1 MSTDIENRLGGPGG
15 GMGLGVWNELGQTI
29 THKVG
34 KQIDNKVLPHS
45 TGSSCQCLVINH
57 NRKEYGKECVYI
69 CACICACIYIY
80 VYIYIKQN
88 HFTV

>member
-1 MSTDIENRLGGPGG
+1 MSTDTENRLGVPGG
-15 GMGLGVWNELGQTI
+15 GMGLGVWNEQGQTI

-34 KQIDNKVLPHS
+34 KQIDNKVLLHS

-69 CACICACIYIY
+69 CAYIYIY
-80 VYIYIKQN
+80 ITESLYCVAESN
-88 HFTV
+88 TS